1 MKQNTFRDKMEA
13 QELQVRVGKNA
24 QEVVKGEGPLLTEG
38 QDLGQRGVVQR
49 KGFGVQ
55 ASQAN

>member
-13 QELQVRVGKNA
+13 QELQVRVGKNG

-38 QDLGQRGVVQR
+38 QDRGQRVVVQR